1 MCMVSSLDDRLHT
14 IEEFLRRI
22 ESKMDNFLGFE
33 MLEKEEREELL
44 KIKEEMKSGNYHEY
58 DDVFN

>member
-1 MCMVSSLDDRLHT
+1 MVSSLDDRLHT

-33 MLEKEEREELL
+33 MLKKEEREELL